1 VDERQ
6 MNEQQAG
13 GVSEIVELVLREAR
27 TRSRRMPSVTSIYS
41 VLMDVDKEIIRIMT
55 QIGEE
60 ERKEKNENVTTS

>member
-1 VDERQ
+1 

-27 TRSRRMPSVTSIYS
+27 AKSRKNPVASIYS

-55 QIGEE
+55 QIREE